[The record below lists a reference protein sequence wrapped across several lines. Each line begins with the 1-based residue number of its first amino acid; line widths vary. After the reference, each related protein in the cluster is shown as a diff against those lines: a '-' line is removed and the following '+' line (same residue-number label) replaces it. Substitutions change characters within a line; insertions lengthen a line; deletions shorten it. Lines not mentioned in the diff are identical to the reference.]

1 MNKDL
6 FLVLVVIGLS
16 GVMVVGSALITI
28 QPIFASSDQET
39 AGEDD
44 DEPQDQ
50 SGGGDG
56 SEMSEEEPTDEPEA
70 ELEPEPKDGDAPTLQ
85 QEQGQLALDIIT
97 ANGLTPL
104 NTTTGSGTIEKC
116 AVSSDGQHTF
126 CYEPLPTED
135 NCLKPIKAE
144 DPPLCSSK

>member
-1 MNKDL
+1 M
-6 FLVLVVIGLS
+6 VLVVIGLS

-28 QPIFASSDQET
+28 RPIFASSDQEN
-39 AGEDD
+39 AGEE
-44 DEPQDQ
+44 DEPQDR
-50 SGGGDG
+50 SGGEDG
-56 SEMSEEEPTDEPEA
+56 SETSEEEPTDEPEA
-70 ELEPEPKDGDAPTLQ
+70 GLEPEPKDGDAPTLQ

-104 NTTTGSGTIEKC
+104 NTTSGGGTIEKC

-144 DPPLCSSK
+144 DPPLCSPK